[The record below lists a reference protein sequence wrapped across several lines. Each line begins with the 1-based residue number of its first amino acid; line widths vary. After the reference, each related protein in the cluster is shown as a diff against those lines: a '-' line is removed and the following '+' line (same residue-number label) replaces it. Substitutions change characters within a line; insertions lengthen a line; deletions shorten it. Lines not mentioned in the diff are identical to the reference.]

1 MKKILVP
8 IDFSEHS
15 LNALNYGIEIANKL
29 NADLK
34 VIHVRTKKNAYR
46 YNYQDAIEALKD
58 RVEDW
63 LDDIII
69 TNKDKYKV
77 EGKTF
82 NYCIRE
88 GNIFQEISNQAK
100 YDDTTL
106 IVAGT
111 HGASGFEDKWLG
123 SNAYRLVYH
132 STVPVITIG
141 NDGRWNNMKKMLI
154 PVTINNSS
162 RQQVPP
168 AVGFANLFES
178 EIIVL
183 GINDGHFDPLNTR
196 IKSITKQTVKFIE
209 KNTKL
214 QVSSVITKG
223 SDKADIILDFARKN
237 EIDLLI
243 ADIFHASRLFKTL
256 TKPFTQDII
265 NKSEC
270 PVLSIPTKE
279 SLYLP
284 H

>member
-1 MKKILVP
+1 MKKVLVP
-8 IDFSEHS
+8 IDFSEDS

-29 NADLK
+29 KADLK
-34 VIHVRTKKNAYR
+34 IIHVRTKKNAYR

-63 LDDIII
+63 LDDIILN
-69 TNKDKYKV
+69 NKEKFKV

-106 IVAGT
+106 IIAGT
-111 HGASGFEDKWLG
+111 HGASGFEDKWMG

-141 NDGRWNNMKKMLI
+141 RNQKWNNLKRMLI
-154 PVTINNSS
+154 PITINNSS

-168 AVGFANLFES
+168 AVGLANLFDS
-178 EIIVL
+178 EIVVL
-183 GINDGHFDPLNTR
+183 GVNDGYFDPLNTR
-196 IKSITKQTVKFIE
+196 IKSITKQTVRFIE

-214 QVSSVITKG
+214 LVSSAIAKG
-223 SDKADIILDFARKN
+223 PEKADIILNFAKKN
-237 EIDLLI
+237 NIDILVAAML
-243 ADIFHASRLFKTL
+243 HTSGLFKKI
-256 TKPFTQDII
+256 TKPFTHDII

-284 H
+284 Q